1 VADPTSEDLAFVL
14 ELLPDDASEYNWNA
28 SKALERWAGTI
39 YRTVREYWLDRTNDT
54 AGYLDLTNDG
64 LPASQLHAQAKAML
78 EYWDELI
85 ASTEAAE
92 EAAEDDLLSNQGTTS
107 RLIRRV

>member
-1 VADPTSEDLAFVL
+1 MADPTSDDLALVL
-14 ELLPDDASEYNWNA
+14 ELLPDDASEYSWNA

-78 EYWDELI
+78 QYWDDLI

-92 EAAEDDLLSNQGTTS
+92 AEEEQAGLSNSGTTS